1 MSLEK
6 EAGEVASSTSDYE
19 KLVTHKGFM
28 TDEEIEV
35 KVEQLA
41 QEYEIN
47 HTKLMWKIDIC
58 VVPPLALLYFLSFL
72 DRVNISNAKVYGLSE
87 SLNLTGTQYNTA
99 LTLFFVPYVF
109 FEVLSNYSLK
119 FIKPHIWLSI
129 CILCFGAVTIGMGFV
144 KSFGG
149 LAACRFLL
157 GIFESGTFPAIFYI
171 LANFYAKPESQRR
184 FSTFFSCTC
193 LAGGAG
199 GAIAYRIKDLD
210 GRYGIESWRWIFIV
224 EGAFTA
230 GLAFVLFFIIPDFPE
245 NCRFL
250 SENERQFLKKKLNLY
265 NGDSG
270 FEFQYTPKEVLKC
283 FKDPCV
289 WFGALAYFGLIIP
302 SYGYAFFATSIIK
315 IMGYTGEVANQRSIY
330 PWITA
335 FGWSIMIAF
344 VSDKVKKRLPFV
356 IMNTCIGITG
366 LSIVLGSETPHVKY
380 AGCFLSAM
388 GLYSAMPSL
397 VCWTSL
403 NYGGH
408 LRKAVGSGWQ
418 IGFGNIGGIISTYIF
433 LAEDAPRYI
442 KGLAISIAFCV
453 FSMVFAGALFGYY
466 FVGNKKKVDPQYTE
480 EYEQLTER
488 EKAIRGDKNP
498 YIPYLY

>member
-6 EAGEVASSTSDYE
+6 ETGEIASGSSTDYE
-19 KLVTHKGFM
+19 KLPTTGFM
-28 TDEEIEV
+28 SAEEIET
-35 KVEQLA
+35 KVQQLA
-41 QEYEIN
+41 EEYEVN
-47 HTKLMWKIDIC
+47 HTKLMWKIDLC

-72 DRVNISNAKVYGLSE
+72 DRVNISNAKVYGLAE
-87 SLNLTGTQYNTA
+87 DINLTGNQYNTA

-109 FEVLSNYSLK
+109 FEVISNYSLK
-119 FIKPHIWLSI
+119 FIKPHIWLSV
-129 CILCFGAVTIGMGFV
+129 CILFFGAVTIGMGFV
-144 KSFGG
+144 KNFGE

-171 LANFYAKPESQRR
+171 LANFYAKPEAQRR

-199 GAIAYRIKDLD
+199 GSIAYRIKDLD
-210 GRYGIESWRWIFIV
+210 GKYGIESWRWIFIV
-224 EGAFTA
+224 EGAVTA
-230 GLAFVLFFIIPDFPE
+230 GLAFFLFFVIPDFPE

-250 SENERQFLKKKLNLY
+250 SHNEREFLKKKLNLY

-302 SYGYAFFATSIIK
+302 SYGYAYFATSIIK
-315 IMGYTGEVANQRSIY
+315 VMGYTGAEANQRSVY

-344 VSDKVKKRLPFV
+344 VSDKMKKRLPFV
-356 IMNTCIGITG
+356 ILNTCIGITG
-366 LSIVLGSETPHVKY
+366 LAIVVGSETSHVRY

-418 IGFGNIGGIISTYIF
+418 IGFGNIGGIVSTYIF
-433 LAEDAPRYI
+433 LAEDAPRYV
-442 KGLAISIAFCV
+442 KGLAISMAFCG
-453 FSMVFAGALFGYY
+453 FAMFFAGALFAYY
-466 FVGNKKKVDPQYTE
+466 YKGNQKKQDPLYAD
-480 EYEQLTER
+480 EYERLTPR